1 MDARTYIM
9 TALKK
14 GLITEEQI
22 TRSCV
27 RLYTTRFL
35 LGLFDGSEYDSIPYE
50 VVECEEHRKLAVTAA
65 EKGIV
70 LLKNDGILPLDKSRI
85 KTIGVIGPNANSRRV
100 LSGNYHGTSSHY
112 VTVLDGIQKE
122 AGETCRVLYSEGCH
136 LYNWHGRMT
145 GSQKR
150 QLLQN
155 TVILLFL
162 CLAWMKPLREKSR
175 MREMQVRQETRNL
188 WSFLFASRSFWKQ
201 LQQLEN
207 QLSPY

>member
-1 MDARTYIM
+1 MA
-9 TALKK
+9 ALKK

-50 VVECEEHRKLAVTAA
+50 VVECEGHRKLAVTAA

-112 VTVLDGIQKE
+112 VTGFWMESKRKQEKPAEFCIQK
-122 AGETCRVLYSEGCH
+122 AAICIRIRPSL
-136 LYNWHGRMT
+136 
-145 GSQKR
+145 
-150 QLLQN
+150 
-155 TVILLFL
+155 
-162 CLAWMKPLREKSR
+162 
-175 MREMQVRQETRNL
+175 
-188 WSFLFASRSFWKQ
+188 
-201 LQQLEN
+201 
-207 QLSPY
+207 